1 MAKVDKRV
9 DFLTALMTRNCDH
22 IIFQILDNLSI
33 VGLGS
38 AAQVSKTWEDIVEKA
53 VQKKSKLHQDC
64 YKHFVEIFYGGKEL

>member
-1 MAKVDKRV
+1 MANAGKRI
-9 DFLTALMTRNCDH
+9 DFLTELMKRNCDH

-38 AAQVSKTWEDIVEKA
+38 AAQVSLTWEDLVEKV

-64 YKHFVEIFYGGKEL
+64 YTYFVELSFGGKEW